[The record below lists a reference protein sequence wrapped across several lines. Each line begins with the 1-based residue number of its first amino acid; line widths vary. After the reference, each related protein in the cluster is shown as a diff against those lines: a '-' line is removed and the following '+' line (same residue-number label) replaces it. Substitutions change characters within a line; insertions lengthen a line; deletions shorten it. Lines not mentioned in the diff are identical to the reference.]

1 MRIILIILI
10 SLFYS
15 ESIEAQAQI
24 PHSQHTEISIVTCN
38 PGNSI
43 DETFGHSAVRVKDDS
58 LGYDFYFNYGVFSPS
73 TENFALKFL
82 RGKLLYSIGGG
93 RFNAFHR
100 SYQISQRD
108 MREQV
113 LNLSPEEVAN
123 VFQAIQE
130 DIKPENRDYYYDFYF
145 DNCVTRI
152 RDVLAEH
159 VDGLDY
165 PTETYEKLSF
175 RDLIHEYT
183 DRMPWTQF
191 GMDLILGSDNDKIT
205 RVEDQMFLPDYFESY
220 LTDTKTSRGSL
231 VQSQETLLAYP
242 TTHRGASFFTPTVVF
257 SILLIIEITFFI
269 LLYIS
274 GEPSGWWKLD
284 QIWFA
289 LTSICAL
296 IFLFMWF
303 LTDHEVCSKN
313 WNLLWTTPW
322 MLLYYYLDEN
332 SRLKRGL
339 VLLTVL
345 SCVIVILSPWVLPQ
359 QFSTGAVFIS
369 SISLIKGLRLMGIF
383 KILDKVIRHSTLTT
397 AMVLIAVLGYSQE
410 KIGGLTVVA
419 PPQEYTTD
427 PMPAVAA
434 VNANW
439 IALVPFAFNS
449 TNNPKVS
456 YGSSGQ
462 WWGERKEGVIESIRL
477 AKAQGLHIMLKPQV
491 WMRGA
496 WVGDMDFSRESDW
509 KIWEDS
515 FRDYIMTFVDIA
527 IEHDVEMICVGTE
540 FRNAVKEREQFW
552 RNLIREI
559 RSKYSGKL
567 TYSANWDDYEKVPF
581 WDMLDFI
588 GISAYFPL
596 SEYDTPNQY
605 YLSFRWNKTVNK
617 LEKYSKKIG
626 RPILFTEYG
635 YLSVD
640 GAAGKT
646 WLLEKKVHDLDI
658 NEKAQANALGALY
671 SAFWDEDWWMGGF
684 LWKWFPNGQ
693 GHEGYPER
701 DYTPQGKLGQDVVAK
716 WYKKTDRK

>member
-1 MRIILIILI
+1 LRTLLIILI
-10 SLFYS
+10 SLFFNG
-15 ESIEAQAQI
+15 SIEAQAQI

-93 RFNAFHR
+93 RFNAFRR
-100 SYQISQRD
+100 SYQISQRG

-113 LNLSPEEVAN
+113 LNLSTEEVVN
-123 VFQAIQE
+123 IFQAIQE

-159 VDGLDY
+159 VNGLDY
-165 PTETYEKLSF
+165 PTETYQELSF

-205 RVEDQMFLPDYFESY
+205 TVSDQMFLPDYFESY
-220 LTDTKTSRGSL
+220 LSDTNTARGPL

-242 TTHRGASFFTPTVVF
+242 TTHIRASTFTPTVVF
-257 SILLIIEITFFI
+257 SILLIIEILFFI

-274 GEPSGWWKLD
+274 GEPSGWRKLD
-284 QIWFA
+284 LIWFA

-322 MLLYYYLDEN
+322 MLFYYYWEDN
-332 SRLKRGL
+332 SPLKKGL
-339 VLLTVL
+339 AMLTVV

-359 QFSTGAVFIS
+359 QFSMGAVFIS

-383 KILDKVIRHSTLTT
+383 KILDKIIRHSTLTT
-397 AMVLIAVLGYSQE
+397 AMVFIAVIGYSQE

-427 PMPAVAA
+427 PMPAVTA

-449 TNNPKVS
+449 ISNPKVS
-456 YGSSGQ
+456 YGSSRQ
-462 WWGERKEGVIESIRL
+462 WWGERKEGVIKSIQL
-477 AKAQGLHIMLKPQV
+477 AKAQGLKIMIKPQV
-491 WMRGA
+491 WMHST
-496 WVGDMDFSRESDW
+496 WVGDMDFKKESDW

-515 FRDYIMTFVDIA
+515 FREYIMTFVDIA
-527 IEHDVEMICVGTE
+527 VEHDVEMICVGTE
-540 FRNAVKEREQFW
+540 FRNAVREREQFW
-552 RNLIREI
+552 RKLITEI
-559 RSKYSGKL
+559 RSKYNGKL

-596 SEYDTPNQY
+596 SEYDTPNQL
-605 YLSFRWNKTVNK
+605 YLSFRWNKVVNK
-617 LEKYSKKIG
+617 LEKYAKKIG

-701 DYTPQGKLGQDVVAK
+701 DYTPQGKLGEEVLAK
-716 WYKKTDRK
+716 WYKKTNSR

>member
-1 MRIILIILI
+1 MRILLIILLA
-10 SLFYS
+10 SLFLS
-15 ESIEAQAQI
+15 PSIEGQI
-24 PHSQHTEISIVTCN
+24 PHSTHTKLSILTCS
-38 PGNSI
+38 PGSSI
-43 DETFGHSAVRVKDDS
+43 DETFGHAAIRLRDDS
-58 LGYDFYFNYGVFSPS
+58 LGYDSIINYGVFSPD

-82 RGKLLYSIGGG
+82 RGKLLYAVGGG
-93 RFNAFHR
+93 RFSSFYR
-100 SYQISQRD
+100 SYEASQRD
-108 MREQV
+108 IREQV

-123 VFQAIQE
+123 ILSAIQE
-130 DIKPENRDYYYDFYF
+130 NIKPANRNYYYDFYF

-152 RDVLAEH
+152 RDVLADH
-159 VDGLDY
+159 VEGIDY
-165 PTETYEKLSF
+165 PTETFETLTF

-191 GMDLILGSDNDKIT
+191 GMDLILGSDNDHLT
-205 RVEDQMFLPDYFESY
+205 TVPDQMFLPDYFESY
-220 LTDTKTSRGSL
+220 LSSTTTARGDL
-231 VQSQETLLAYP
+231 VASEQTVLAYP
-242 TTHRGASFFTPTVVF
+242 STLSPPPFLTPTVVF
-257 SILLIIEITFFI
+257 SILLVIEIIFFI
-269 LLYIS
+269 LLYVS
-274 GEPSGWWKLD
+274 GESDGWKSLD
-284 QIWFA
+284 RIWFV
-289 LTSICAL
+289 LTFICAL

-303 LTDHEVCSKN
+303 MTDHEVCRNN

-322 MLLYYYLDEN
+322 ILIYYFMRGN
-332 SRLKRGL
+332 SPIKKGL
-339 VLLTVL
+339 ALMTVV

-359 QFSTGAVFIS
+359 QFPTGVVLIA
-369 SISLIKGLRLMGIF
+369 SISLIKGLRLMGLF
-383 KILDKVIRHSTLTT
+383 KILDKVIRHGAVTT
-397 AMVLIAVLGYSQE
+397 AMVLLTIVGFSQE

-419 PPQEYTTD
+419 PPSEYETD

-449 TNNPKVS
+449 TSNPKVS
-456 YGSSGQ
+456 YGSSRQ

-477 AKAQGLHIMLKPQV
+477 AKAQGLHVMLKPQV

-496 WVGDMDFSRESDW
+496 WVGDMNFDKESDW

-515 FRDYIMTFVDIA
+515 FRDYIMIFVDIA
-527 IEHDVEMICVGTE
+527 IEHDVEMLCVGTE
-540 FRNAVKEREQFW
+540 FRKAVKEREQFW
-552 RNLIREI
+552 RNLITEI
-559 RSKYSGKL
+559 RSKYNGKL

-581 WDMLDFI
+581 WDMLDYI

-596 SEYDTPNQY
+596 SDYDTPNRL
-605 YLSFRWNKTVNK
+605 YLSYRWNKVVNK
-617 LEKYSKKIG
+617 LEKFSKKNG

-671 SAFWDEDWWMGGF
+671 SSFWDEDWWIGGF
-684 LWKWFPNGQ
+684 LWKWFPNGH

-701 DYTPQGKLGQDVVAK
+701 DYTPQGKLGEKVVAK
-716 WYKKTDRK
+716 WYDKTDGE